1 VASNVG
7 KDSTFVANMIDLFK
21 TNDLWFSEDLEGV
34 DFGVELVI
42 EGDMRGCGGTD
53 KTDSGKGS
61 LSKESATE

>member
-7 KDSTFVANMIDLFK
+7 KDSTFVAHMIDLFE
-21 TNDLWFSEDLEGV
+21 TNNFWFSEDLEGV

-42 EGDMRGCGGTD
+42 KGDMRGCGGTD

-61 LSKESATE
+61 GP

>member
-1 VASNVG
+1 MASNVG
-7 KDSTFVANMIDLFK
+7 KDSTFVADMIDLFE
-21 TNDLWFSEDLEGV
+21 TNDFRFSEDLEGI

-53 KTDSGKGS
+53 KTDTGKGS